1 MVEFDKP
8 IPPPSLSS
16 SSMGLLEFKRLIN
29 EKFQA
34 NLHVSRANLHVIFST
49 EYEWKFTHYIFC
61 FYIHTATE
69 NSDAWR
75 PIESI
80 ACVVIPG
87 LFYPLQIIYEYH

>member
-16 SSMGLLEFKRLIN
+16 SSMGLLEFKCLIN

-49 EYEWKFTHYIFC
+49 EYK
-61 FYIHTATE
+61 
-69 NSDAWR
+69 
-75 PIESI
+75 
-80 ACVVIPG
+80 
-87 LFYPLQIIYEYH
+87 